1 MIRKA
6 FALGAMYTVSAS
18 AAVTLTYPAL
28 TDYLLIEPKSHDLS
42 ITFDG
47 STPTSTAGFHI
58 TKDIP
63 TPVWVGPD
71 MVLKIYAKSGNPAIY
86 VQPFR
91 SKLDEND

>member
-18 AAVTLTYPAL
+18 VASTLTYPPL
-28 TDYLLIEPKSHDLS
+28 TDFLLIEPKSHDLS

-47 STPTSTAGFHI
+47 TTPDATAGFHI

-63 TPVWVGPD
+63 NTVWVGPD
-71 MVLKIYAKSGNPAIY
+71 MVVKIFAKSGNPAIY

>member
-28 TDYLLIEPKSHDLS
+28 TDFLLIEPKSHDLS

-47 STPTSTAGFHI
+47 STPTATDGFHI
-58 TKDIP
+58 TKDVP
-63 TPVWVGPD
+63 NTVWVGPD
-71 MVLKIYAKSGNPAIY
+71 MVIKIFAKSDDPAIY